1 MNSLSC
7 VQLFVTLWTVAYQTP
22 LSMGFFRQEYWSG
35 LLFPS
40 SGDLP
45 NPGIEPRSPA
55 LQADILWATRE
66 SQVKWVKWSK
76 PGKTN
81 IMWYHLYVESKKKMT
96 QMSLFTEQK
105 QTHRLQKQT
114 LWFLKGK
121 CLGGINEEL
130 GINIHILLYIKQIT
144 DKDLLYRTG
153 NSTQYFVIIYLGR
166 KSATENGQLY
176 M

>member
-1 MNSLSC
+1 
-7 VQLFVTLWTVAYQTP
+7 
-22 LSMGFFRQEYWSG
+22 
-35 LLFPS
+35 
-40 SGDLP
+40 
-45 NPGIEPRSPA
+45 
-55 LQADILWATRE
+55 
-66 SQVKWVKWSK
+66 
-76 PGKTN
+76 
-81 IMWYHLYVESKKKMT
+81 MT